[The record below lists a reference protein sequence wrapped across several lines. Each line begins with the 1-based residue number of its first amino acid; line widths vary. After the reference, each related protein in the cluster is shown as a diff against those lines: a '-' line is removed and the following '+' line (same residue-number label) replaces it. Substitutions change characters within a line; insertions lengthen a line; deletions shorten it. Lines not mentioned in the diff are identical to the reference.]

1 MNGLAFVHFTELISD
16 TMIHGESNINQ
27 TRRLEKH
34 RNNNKRY
41 HADVTVRTPK
51 KIIIAKKYVP
61 DLRRINTERVSGQID
76 RAESVSPLLL
86 HS

>member
-1 MNGLAFVHFTELISD
+1 MNGSAFVHFTELISD

-27 TRRLEKH
+27 TRWLEK

-41 HADVTVRTPK
+41 HADVTVCTSEKIIMAK
-51 KIIIAKKYVP
+51 KIRMS
-61 DLRRINTERVSGQID
+61 DLQRINTERVSGQID
-76 RAESVSPLLL
+76 RVDLLP